1 MTQKKQISVRKQKI
15 KKNHVREKLIFFTIL
30 TLILLVVAVFA
41 RTLCPYDPDVQDAI
55 KPQ

>member
-30 TLILLVVAVFA
+30 TLILLVFA
-41 RTLCPYDPDVQDAI
+41 EF
-55 KPQ
+55 